1 MMAQTLTGK
10 RILIISPQS
19 WGNMSLSK
27 HHYAI
32 ELAKRGNTVYFL
44 NPPGKVNTRRKAAI
58 DILPSGVAPDLW
70 LIEHRIWF
78 PYRLKFHA
86 MPLFH
91 WLMKS
96 HLAGMIKKI
105 GGPVDVIWS
114 FDLGNVYPFRLFSGR
129 PVKIFHPVDEPLNQV
144 AIDSGK
150 GADIIFSV
158 TKEILE
164 KYSAFPAPG
173 HFINHGVAEEFST
186 KVSAAWE
193 KSLPIHVG
201 LSGNWTRSDIDTAC
215 LLRIIREQPAVV
227 FEFWGSYQLAD
238 SNIGGNN
245 SPDIEKFI
253 RELQHSSN
261 VILHGPIAPA
271 QLAAELHRMDAFLIC
286 YDVRKDQSKGTNYHK
301 VMEYLSTGKVI
312 ISNNI
317 TTYRERPDL
326 IQMIQ
331 ERDNN
336 DKLPDLFNAVIDEID
351 RYNADSLREIRLSYA
366 LDNTYKKQ
374 IDRIEALL

>member
-1 MMAQTLTGK
+1 MAQTLTGK

-32 ELAKRGNTVYFL
+32 ELARKGNAVYFL
-44 NPPGKVNTRRKAAI
+44 NPPGEENTRGKAAI
-58 DILPSGVAPDLW
+58 SILPLRVAPDLW

-86 MPLFH
+86 LPLFH
-91 WLMKS
+91 LLMKS
-96 HLAGMIKKI
+96 HLSRVIKKI

-114 FDLGNVYPFRLFSGR
+114 FDLGNLYPFRLFSGR

-164 KYSAFPAPG
+164 KYNVFPAPG
-173 HFINHGVAEEFST
+173 HFINHGVAEEFSA
-186 KVSAAWE
+186 KVPVAWE
-193 KSLPIHVG
+193 KSFPIHVG
-201 LSGNWTRSDIDTAC
+201 LSGNWTRPDIDTAS
-215 LLRIIREQPAVV
+215 LLRIIREQPAVL
-227 FEFWGSYQLAD
+227 FEFWGSYQVAD
-238 SNIGGNN
+238 SNIGGDNN
-245 SPDIEKFI
+245 PAIEKFI
-253 RELQHSSN
+253 RELQYSSN
-261 VILHGPIAPA
+261 VTLHGPIPSA

-286 YDVRKDQSKGTNYHK
+286 YDVQKDQSKGTNYHK

-317 TTYRERPDL
+317 TTYRDRPDL

-336 DKLPDLFNAVIDEID
+336 EKLPDLFNAVISRIEQH
-351 RYNADSLREIRLSYA
+351 NADSLREARVSYA
-366 LDNTYKKQ
+366 IDNTYKKQ
-374 IDRIEALL
+374 LERIEALL